1 MVNEVDHEALA
12 LLEKP
17 ILGHLGF
24 LGLDGYPRVL
34 TVWFRHLDGELL
46 VASRPGEYKCR
57 SIRANGR
64 VALTVAT
71 ADLPYLTITAIG
83 DATVE
88 ALPEKERIEFITRV
102 ARSYLGREQG
112 DAYVDRWSRGGHP
125 GDGELICLRPR
136 RFTSWRS

>member
-1 MVNEVDHEALA
+1 MNEVDDEALA

-34 TVWFRHLDGELL
+34 TVWFRHTDGELM

-71 ADLPYLTITAIG
+71 SDLPYLTITAIG

-88 ALPEKERIEFITRV
+88 PLPEQERIEFITGV
-102 ARSYLGREQG
+102 ARSYLGREGG
-112 DAYVDRWSRGGHP
+112 DAFVERWSRGGHP
-125 GDGELICLRPR
+125 GDGELIRLRPR

>member
-1 MVNEVDHEALA
+1 MNQVDPEALA
-12 LLEKP
+12 LLDRP

-34 TVWFRHLDGELL
+34 TVWFRHLGGELL

-64 VALTVAT
+64 AALTVAT
-71 ADLPYLTITAIG
+71 PDLPYLSINAVG
-83 DATVE
+83 DAIVE
-88 ALPEKERIEFITRV
+88 PLPEKERIEFITWI
-102 ARSYLGREQG
+102 ARFYLGRERG
-112 DAYVDRWSRGGHP
+112 DAYIQRWSQGGHP
-125 GDGELICLRPR
+125 GDGELIRLRPC

>member
-1 MVNEVDHEALA
+1 VNEVDNEALA
-12 LLEKP
+12 LLDKP

-57 SIRANGR
+57 SIRANGH

-88 ALPEKERIEFITRV
+88 ALPEKERIEFVTRV

-112 DAYVDRWSRGGHP
+112 DAYVERWSGGGHP
-125 GDGELICLRPR
+125 GDGELIRLRPR

>member
-1 MVNEVDHEALA
+1 VSDVDHEALA

-24 LGLDGYPRVL
+24 LGLDGYPRVV
-34 TVWFRHLDGELL
+34 TVWFRHTDGELL

-57 SIRANGR
+57 SIRVNGR

-88 ALPEKERIEFITRV
+88 ALPEKERIEFVTRV

-112 DAYVDRWSRGGHP
+112 DAYIERWSGGGHP
-125 GDGELICLRPR
+125 GDGELIRLRPR